1 MLVEK
6 RQQMILKMLEE
17 KKSVTVTEIKDALG
31 ISESTIRRD
40 LTVLDSE
47 GQLVKVF
54 GGAIAINSNY
64 NAKELSVSQKL
75 RVNEEEKRR
84 IAKNA
89 AAMIEPTDFIY
100 LDAGTTTGYMIDYIK
115 QKDATFVTNAVA
127 HAKKLAVSGFHV
139 ILVGG

>member
-89 AAMIEPTDFIY
+89 AAMIEPTDFKTERCNIRY
-100 LDAGTTTGYMIDYIK
+100 KCSCTC
-115 QKDATFVTNAVA
+115 QK
-127 HAKKLAVSGFHV
+127 VSRIRFSCNTCRWR
-139 ILVGG
+139 IERNNRSCCWK

>member
-84 IAKNA
+84 IAKSR
-89 AAMIEPTDFIY
+89 Y
-100 LDAGTTTGYMIDYIK
+100 KYCR
-115 QKDATFVTNAVA
+115 
-127 HAKKLAVSGFHV
+127 
-139 ILVGG
+139 

>member
-64 NAKELSVSQKL
+64 NQCRHQRGIFRCIMK
-75 RVNEEEKRR
+75 
-84 IAKNA
+84 
-89 AAMIEPTDFIY
+89 
-100 LDAGTTTGYMIDYIK
+100 
-115 QKDATFVTNAVA
+115 
-127 HAKKLAVSGFHV
+127 
-139 ILVGG
+139 